1 MIVRNLFLIIEK
13 RCYDHW
19 DEDDDDDDGDDEEC
33 EREEVTLL

>member
-1 MIVRNLFLIIEK
+1 MIIEK

-19 DEDDDDDDGDDEEC
+19 DEDDDDDDDGDDEEC